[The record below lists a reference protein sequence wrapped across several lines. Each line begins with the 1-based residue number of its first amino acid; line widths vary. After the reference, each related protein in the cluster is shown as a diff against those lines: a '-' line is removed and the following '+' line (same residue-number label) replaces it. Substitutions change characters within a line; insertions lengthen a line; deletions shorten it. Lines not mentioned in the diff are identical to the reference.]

1 MAARGLVHGSLP
13 DRTLHL
19 CVDMQRLFALGSP
32 WQMPWAERVL
42 PMIEELAG
50 THSDRTIF
58 TRFIPAKYVG
68 GGHGMWSK
76 YYERWAD
83 ITLERIDTDLLDLLP
98 PLQRF
103 VPPAMVIDKRVY
115 SPWTEGDLD
124 RWLRAH
130 PTDALVIT
138 GGETDVCVLATV
150 MGAIDRGFRVVL
162 VLDALCSSADET
174 HDALIKLYASRF
186 SEQVEAVMLEE
197 VLEHWR

>member
-1 MAARGLVHGSLP
+1 
-13 DRTLHL
+13 
-19 CVDMQRLFALGSP
+19 
-32 WQMPWAERVL
+32 
-42 PMIEELAG
+42 
-50 THSDRTIF
+50 
-58 TRFIPAKYVG
+58 
-68 GGHGMWSK
+68 MWSK
-76 YYERWAD
+76 HYERWAD
-83 ITLERIDTDLLDLLP
+83 ITLERIDAELLDLLP

-103 VPPAMVIDKRVY
+103 VPPATVIDKRVY
-115 SPWTEGDLD
+115 SPWMEGDLD

-162 VLDALCSSADET
+162 VLEALCSSADET

-186 SEQVEAVMLEE
+186 SEQVEAVTLEE